1 MPGNPVDSAE
11 VRLTSRRGSTMKLM
25 TQRLL
30 GLALATAFILSLAA
44 CGAGEASAGEKTADK
59 TKQRAVSDAKRKSEP
74 APPADYVRAR
84 CTACSCRVYTGETG
98 YCRRPGC
105 KHHWKDHQRPPQG

>member
-1 MPGNPVDSAE
+1 
-11 VRLTSRRGSTMKLM
+11 MKLM

-30 GLALATAFILSLAA
+30 GLALVAAFVLALAA
-44 CGAGEASAGEKTADK
+44 CGAGEASAEQKTRAADK
-59 TKQRAVSDAKRKSEP
+59 TKQKAVSDAKRKSEP

-84 CTACSCRVYTGETG
+84 CTECSCRVYTGAGG
-98 YCRRPGC
+98 YCSRPAC

>member
-44 CGAGEASAGEKTADK
+44 CGADEASAGEKNDAAVK
-59 TKQRAVSDAKRKSEP
+59 TKEPAVSDAKRKSEP
-74 APPADYVRAR
+74 APPADYIRAR
-84 CTACSCRVYTGETG
+84 CTECSCRVS
-98 YCRRPGC
+98 
-105 KHHWKDHQRPPQG
+105 KPPIERSTSLSATSAKL

>member
-1 MPGNPVDSAE
+1 
-11 VRLTSRRGSTMKLM
+11 MKLM

-30 GLALATAFILSLAA
+30 GLALVAAFVLALAA
-44 CGAGEASAGEKTADK
+44 CGADSASADQKNDTAGK
-59 TKQRAVSDAKRKSEP
+59 TKQTVSDAKRKSEP
-74 APPADYVRAR
+74 PPPADYVRAR
-84 CTACSCRVYTGETG
+84 CTECSCRVYTGGGG